1 MGNIISAI
9 AGALNA
15 VVSAIASFFMAIFSG
30 IASVLIAIWNFITC
44 GCCSG
49 GRSSRRTRRGGVGT
63 V

>member
-15 VVSAIASFFMAIFSG
+15 IISAIASFFMAIFSG

-49 GRSSRRTRRGGVGT
+49 GRGRRRTV
-63 V
+63 